1 MAIDFS
7 IPTLGQADIPS
18 PIPYSEVK
26 GDAVVNYVDESEQII
41 FNPVTVPTTAVNGA
55 VSLSELGLLDKAG
68 PRKRIYFSP
77 GHVHAGVVTC
87 GGLCPGLNDVIR
99 AITRCLWYRY
109 GVRRISGIRFGYPG
123 LLPET
128 AEPVMELNP
137 DVVDDIHKIGGS
149 VLGSGRGGGTRTR
162 EIVDA
167 LQRLNLNILFTIGG
181 DGTQKGALEISREV
195 ERRNLKIAVVGV
207 PKTIDNDFSLIERS
221 FGFETA
227 VAEATKAVNAAH
239 TEAHSAVN
247 GIGLVKVMGR
257 ESGFIAAHTA
267 LASHEANVVL
277 IPEVPFDLEGEHGLL
292 TLLEQR
298 LHARRHAVVLVAEGA
313 GQELLQRDDATDATD
328 ASGNKKLGDIGAY
341 LRDRIS
347 THFAAAHVPFTLK
360 YIDPGYMIR
369 SAVAAPTDS
378 VYCSRLGNNAVHA
391 AMSGFTRL
399 LIGSVNDH
407 FVHLPMEVAVSQ
419 RKTVDPEGNL
429 WRDVLEA
436 THQPLQMRDP
446 DRKRQV

>member
-1 MAIDFS
+1 MPIDFT
-7 IPTLGQADIPS
+7 IPTLGSADIPS

-41 FNPVTVPTTAVNGA
+41 FNPVAVPSATTNGS

-68 PRKRIYFSP
+68 PRRRIYFSP

-149 VLGSGRGGGTRTR
+149 VLGSGRGGGTRTG

-181 DGTQKGALEISREV
+181 DGTQKGALEIAREI

-257 ESGFIAAHTA
+257 DSGFIAAHTA

-277 IPEVPFDLEGEHGLL
+277 IPEVPFELEGPHGLL
-292 TLLEQR
+292 ALLEKR
-298 LHARRHAVVLVAEGA
+298 LSARRHAVVLVAEGA
-313 GQELLQRDDATDATD
+313 GQELLQREDATD
-328 ASGNKKLGDIGAY
+328 ASGNRKLGDIGTY

-347 THFAAAHVPFTLK
+347 AHFTAANVPFTLK
-360 YIDPGYMIR
+360 YIDPSYMIR

-391 AMSGFTRL
+391 AMSGHTRL

-446 DRKRQV
+446 GR